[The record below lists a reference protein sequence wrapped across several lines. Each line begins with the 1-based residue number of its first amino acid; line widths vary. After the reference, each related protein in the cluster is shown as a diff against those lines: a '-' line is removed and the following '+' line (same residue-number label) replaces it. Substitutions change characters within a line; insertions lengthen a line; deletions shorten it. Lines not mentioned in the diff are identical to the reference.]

1 MRTDE
6 IPAAGAYNPGAEKII
21 LKLKI
26 GCLGLASGL

>member
-26 GCLGLASGL
+26 TV